1 MNVTHTETSSAHHEI
16 PRDSLN
22 AFLSQL
28 MLWRHN
34 YRTRRQLRELP
45 PHLLKDLGLE
55 QDQVQA
61 EANKYFWR

>member
-1 MNVTHTETSSAHHEI
+1 M
-16 PRDSLN
+16 
-22 AFLSQL
+22 Q
-28 MLWRHN
+28 WRHN